1 MLWPEPASAAE
12 IPAALL
18 SVTRTM
24 SYFGSLV
31 KTSAGKCAALFL
43 ALVAVL

>member
-12 IPAALL
+12 TPAAPL
-18 SVTRTM
+18 STM
-24 SYFGSLV
+24 RMRSYCGTPV
-31 KTSAGKCAALFL
+31 RTSAGKCAALFP